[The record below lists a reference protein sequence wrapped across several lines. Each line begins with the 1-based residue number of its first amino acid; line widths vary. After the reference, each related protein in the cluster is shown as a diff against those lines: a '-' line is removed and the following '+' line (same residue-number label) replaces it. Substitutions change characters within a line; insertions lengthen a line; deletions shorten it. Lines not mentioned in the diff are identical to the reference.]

1 METIIVTLQNGK
13 KLEYKKGI
21 KLYEVLENL
30 KNDLPFDI
38 LIAKYHNEFINYND
52 SLTKNGTLELFD
64 INTSLG
70 NRTYERALTIV
81 FKTAVYEVLGPD
93 TKVIVRHSLDKGIYI
108 DIDKKI
114 TKDKLELIK
123 VVMKDKIAKQIPF
136 TKIETT
142 IQEATE
148 YFKNIKRKDL
158 VKTLFYNKSNYIT
171 LYKFEN
177 TYHYVLGLLPNDSG
191 VLKYFDLTLLEGK
204 GIVLR
209 YPSIYNNGKIVKY
222 THHDNLFNSLEE
234 YAEWGKIL
242 NINNLGDL
250 NDSIVNTKPG
260 ELINLSESI
269 QDYKLLKIAE
279 TIKQKSK
286 DIKIILMSGPS
297 SSGKTTTARK
307 LSLYLKTLGLNPIAL
322 SLDDYFLDREDTPL
336 DENGNYDFESLRAID
351 TKLFNNQISKMLKGS
366 KVITP
371 TFDFVK
377 GKKTFKNAIKLEE
390 KDILI
395 IEGLHCLNDTLLESI
410 PRKNKYKIYISPL
423 PFLNIDNDNR
433 ISMTDLRLLRRMVRD
448 NRVRGYSPSQTLKSW
463 SDVRKGEEKYIFP
476 FQDEADTI
484 FNSTLAYELA
494 VLKTYAEP
502 LLFTVQEDDPE
513 YDTALRLLQL
523 LKFVLPMPSQD
534 VPSVSILREF
544 IGGSYFER

>member
-13 KLEYKKGI
+13 KLEYKKSI

-38 LIAKYHNEFINYND
+38 LIAKYRNEFINYND

-81 FKTAVYEVLGPD
+81 FKTAVYEVLGAD

-234 YAEWGKIL
+234 YAEWGRIL

-286 DIKIILMSGPS
+286 DIKIVLMSGPS

-395 IEGLHCLNDTLLESI
+395 IEGLHCLNDALLESI

-463 SDVRKGEEKYIFP
+463 ADVRKGEEKYIFP

-502 LLFTVQEDDPE
+502 LLFTVQEDDSE

>member
-38 LIAKYHNEFINYND
+38 LIAKYRNEFINYND

-191 VLKYFDLTLLEGK
+191 VIKYFDLTLLEGK

-286 DIKIILMSGPS
+286 DIKIVLMSGPS

-395 IEGLHCLNDTLLESI
+395 IEGLHCLNDALLESI

-463 SDVRKGEEKYIFP
+463 ADVRKGEEKYIFP

>member
-13 KLEYKKGI
+13 KLEYKKSI

-30 KNDLPFDI
+30 KNNLPFDI
-38 LIAKYHNEFINYND
+38 LIAKYRNEFINYND

-81 FKTAVYEVLGPD
+81 FKTAVYEVLGAD

-234 YAEWGKIL
+234 YAEWGRIL

-286 DIKIILMSGPS
+286 DIKIVLMSGPS

-395 IEGLHCLNDTLLESI
+395 IEGLHCLNDALLESI

-463 SDVRKGEEKYIFP
+463 ADVRKGEEKYIFP

-523 LKFVLPMPSQD
+523 LKFVLPMPSKD

>member
-38 LIAKYHNEFINYND
+38 LIAKYRNEFINYND

-81 FKTAVYEVLGPD
+81 FKTAVYEALGAD

-204 GIVLR
+204 GVVLR

-234 YAEWGKIL
+234 YAEWGRIL

-286 DIKIILMSGPS
+286 DIKIVLMSGPS

-395 IEGLHCLNDTLLESI
+395 IEGLHCLNDALLESI

>member
-38 LIAKYHNEFINYND
+38 LIAKYRNEFINYND

-81 FKTAVYEVLGPD
+81 FKTTVYEVLGAD

-234 YAEWGKIL
+234 YAEWGRIL

-395 IEGLHCLNDTLLESI
+395 IEGLHCLNDALLESI

-463 SDVRKGEEKYIFP
+463 ADVRKGEEKYIFP

-523 LKFVLPMPSQD
+523 LKFVLPMPSKD

>member
-38 LIAKYHNEFINYND
+38 LIAKYRNEFINYND

-81 FKTAVYEVLGPD
+81 FKTAVYEVLGAD

-286 DIKIILMSGPS
+286 DIKIVLMSGPS

-395 IEGLHCLNDTLLESI
+395 IEGLHCLNDALLESI

>member
-38 LIAKYHNEFINYND
+38 LIAKYRNEFINYND

-234 YAEWGKIL
+234 YAEWGRIL
-242 NINNLGDL
+242 NINNIGDL

-322 SLDDYFLDREDTPL
+322 SLDDYFLDREETPL

-395 IEGLHCLNDTLLESI
+395 IEGLHCLNDALLESI

-463 SDVRKGEEKYIFP
+463 ADVRKGEEKYIFP

>member
-38 LIAKYHNEFINYND
+38 LIAKYRNEFINYND

-81 FKTAVYEVLGPD
+81 FKTAVYEVLGAD

-136 TKIETT
+136 IKIETT

-234 YAEWGKIL
+234 YAEWGRIL

-286 DIKIILMSGPS
+286 DIKIVLMSGPS

-395 IEGLHCLNDTLLESI
+395 IEGLHCLNDALLESI

>member
-30 KNDLPFDI
+30 KDDLPFDI
-38 LIAKYHNEFINYND
+38 LIAKYRNEFINYND

-81 FKTAVYEVLGPD
+81 FKMAVYEVLGAD

-234 YAEWGKIL
+234 YAEWGRIL

-279 TIKQKSK
+279 AIKQKSK

-351 TKLFNNQISKMLKGS
+351 IKLFNNQISKMLKGS

-395 IEGLHCLNDTLLESI
+395 IEGLHCLNDALLESI

-463 SDVRKGEEKYIFP
+463 AGVRKGEEKYIFP

>member
-38 LIAKYHNEFINYND
+38 LIAKYRNEFINYND

-204 GIVLR
+204 GVVLR

-234 YAEWGKIL
+234 YAEWGRIL

-322 SLDDYFLDREDTPL
+322 SLDDYFLDREETPL

-395 IEGLHCLNDTLLESI
+395 IEGLHCLNDALLESI

-463 SDVRKGEEKYIFP
+463 ADVRKGEEKYIFP

>member
-38 LIAKYHNEFINYND
+38 LIAKYRNEFINYND

-81 FKTAVYEVLGPD
+81 FKTAVYEVLGAD

-234 YAEWGKIL
+234 YAEWGRIL

-286 DIKIILMSGPS
+286 DIKIVLMSGPS

-395 IEGLHCLNDTLLESI
+395 IEGLHCLNDALLESI

>member
-38 LIAKYHNEFINYND
+38 LIAKYRNEFINYND

-81 FKTAVYEVLGPD
+81 FKTAVYEVLGAD

-286 DIKIILMSGPS
+286 DIKIVLMSGPS

-322 SLDDYFLDREDTPL
+322 SLDDYFLDREETPL

-395 IEGLHCLNDTLLESI
+395 IEGLHCLNDALLESI

-463 SDVRKGEEKYIFP
+463 ADVRKGEEKYIFP

>member
-142 IQEATE
+142 IQEAAE

-204 GIVLR
+204 GVVLR

-234 YAEWGKIL
+234 YAEWGRIL

-322 SLDDYFLDREDTPL
+322 SLDDYFLDREETPL

-395 IEGLHCLNDTLLESI
+395 IEGLHCLNDALLESI

-463 SDVRKGEEKYIFP
+463 PDVRKGEEKYIFP

>member
-38 LIAKYHNEFINYND
+38 LIAKYRNEFINYND

-234 YAEWGKIL
+234 YAEWGRIL

-322 SLDDYFLDREDTPL
+322 SLDDYFLDREETPL

-395 IEGLHCLNDTLLESI
+395 IEGLHCLNDALLESI

>member
-38 LIAKYHNEFINYND
+38 LIAKYRNEFINYND

-81 FKTAVYEVLGPD
+81 FKTAVYEALGAD

-171 LYKFEN
+171 LYKFES

-204 GIVLR
+204 GVVLR

-234 YAEWGKIL
+234 YAEWGRIL

-322 SLDDYFLDREDTPL
+322 SLDDYFLDREETPL

-395 IEGLHCLNDTLLESI
+395 IEGLHCLNDALLESI

-463 SDVRKGEEKYIFP
+463 ADVRKGEEKYIFP

>member
-38 LIAKYHNEFINYND
+38 LIAKYRNEFINYND

-81 FKTAVYEVLGPD
+81 FKTAVYEVLGAD

-395 IEGLHCLNDTLLESI
+395 IEGLHCLNDALLESI

>member
-38 LIAKYHNEFINYND
+38 LIAKYRNEFINYND

-81 FKTAVYEVLGPD
+81 FKTAVYEVLGAD

-204 GIVLR
+204 GVVLR

-234 YAEWGKIL
+234 YAEWGRIL

-322 SLDDYFLDREDTPL
+322 SLDDYFLDREETPL

-395 IEGLHCLNDTLLESI
+395 IEGLHCLNDALLESI

-463 SDVRKGEEKYIFP
+463 ADVRKGEEKYIFP

>member
-38 LIAKYHNEFINYND
+38 LIAKYRNEFINYND

-81 FKTAVYEVLGPD
+81 FKTAVYEVLGAD

-234 YAEWGKIL
+234 YAEWGRIL

-322 SLDDYFLDREDTPL
+322 SLDDYFLDREETPL

-395 IEGLHCLNDTLLESI
+395 IEGLHCLNDALLESI

-463 SDVRKGEEKYIFP
+463 ADVRKGEEKYIFP

-513 YDTALRLLQL
+513 YDTAIRLLQL

>member
-38 LIAKYHNEFINYND
+38 LIAKYRNEFINYND

-234 YAEWGKIL
+234 YAEWGRIL

-322 SLDDYFLDREDTPL
+322 SLDDYFLDREETPL

-395 IEGLHCLNDTLLESI
+395 IEGLHCLNDALLESI

-463 SDVRKGEEKYIFP
+463 ADVRKGEEKYIFP

>member
-38 LIAKYHNEFINYND
+38 LIAKYRNEFINYND

-81 FKTAVYEVLGPD
+81 FKTTVYEVLGAD

-234 YAEWGKIL
+234 YAEWGRIL

-286 DIKIILMSGPS
+286 DIKIVLMSGPS

-395 IEGLHCLNDTLLESI
+395 IEGLHCLNDALLESI

-463 SDVRKGEEKYIFP
+463 ADVRKGEEKYIFP

-523 LKFVLPMPSQD
+523 LKFVLPMPSKD

>member
-38 LIAKYHNEFINYND
+38 LIAKYRNEFINYND

-81 FKTAVYEVLGPD
+81 FKTAVYEVLGAD

-286 DIKIILMSGPS
+286 DIKIVLMSGPS

-395 IEGLHCLNDTLLESI
+395 IEGLHCLNDALLESI

-463 SDVRKGEEKYIFP
+463 ADVRKGEEKYIFP

>member
-38 LIAKYHNEFINYND
+38 LIAKYRNEFINYND

-81 FKTAVYEVLGPD
+81 FKTAVYEVLGAD

-204 GIVLR
+204 GVVLR

-234 YAEWGKIL
+234 YAEWGRIL

-395 IEGLHCLNDTLLESI
+395 IEGLHCLNDALLESI

-463 SDVRKGEEKYIFP
+463 ADVRKGEEKYIFP

>member
-38 LIAKYHNEFINYND
+38 LIAKYRNEFINYND

-234 YAEWGKIL
+234 YAEWGRIL
-242 NINNLGDL
+242 NINNIGDL

-322 SLDDYFLDREDTPL
+322 SLDDYFLDREETPL

-395 IEGLHCLNDTLLESI
+395 IEGLHCLNDALLESI

>member
-13 KLEYKKGI
+13 KLEYKKSI

-38 LIAKYHNEFINYND
+38 LIAKYRNEFINYND

-81 FKTAVYEVLGPD
+81 FKTAVYEVLGAD

-234 YAEWGKIL
+234 YAEWGRIL

-395 IEGLHCLNDTLLESI
+395 IEGLHCLNDALLESI

-463 SDVRKGEEKYIFP
+463 ADVRKGEEKYIFP

>member
-38 LIAKYHNEFINYND
+38 LIAKYRNEFINYND

-136 TKIETT
+136 IKIETT

-234 YAEWGKIL
+234 YAEWGRIL

-286 DIKIILMSGPS
+286 DIKIVLMSGPS

-322 SLDDYFLDREDTPL
+322 SLDDYFLDREETPL

-395 IEGLHCLNDTLLESI
+395 IEGLHCLNDALLESI

>member
-38 LIAKYHNEFINYND
+38 LIAKYRNEFINYND

-81 FKTAVYEVLGPD
+81 FKTAVYEVLGAD

-234 YAEWGKIL
+234 YAEWGRIL

-322 SLDDYFLDREDTPL
+322 SLDDYFLDREETPL

-395 IEGLHCLNDTLLESI
+395 IEGLHCLNDALLESI

>member
-38 LIAKYHNEFINYND
+38 LIAKYRNEFINYND

-81 FKTAVYEVLGPD
+81 FKTAVYEVLGAD

-204 GIVLR
+204 GVVLR

-395 IEGLHCLNDTLLESI
+395 IEGLHCLNDALLESI

-463 SDVRKGEEKYIFP
+463 ADVRKGEEKYIFP

>member
-30 KNDLPFDI
+30 KDDLPFDI
-38 LIAKYHNEFINYND
+38 LIAKYRNEFINYND

-81 FKTAVYEVLGPD
+81 FKMAVYEVLGAD
-93 TKVIVRHSLDKGIYI
+93 TKVIVGHSLDKGIYI

-234 YAEWGKIL
+234 YAEWGRIL

-279 TIKQKSK
+279 AIKQKSK

-351 TKLFNNQISKMLKGS
+351 IKLFNNQISKMLKGS

-395 IEGLHCLNDTLLESI
+395 IEGLHCLNDALLESI

-463 SDVRKGEEKYIFP
+463 AGVRKGEEKYIFP

-544 IGGSYFER
+544 SGGSYLER

>member
-13 KLEYKKGI
+13 KLEYKKSI

-38 LIAKYHNEFINYND
+38 LIAKYRNEFINYND

-191 VLKYFDLTLLEGK
+191 VLKYFDLILLEGK

-234 YAEWGKIL
+234 YAEWGRIL

-286 DIKIILMSGPS
+286 DIKIVLMSGPS

-395 IEGLHCLNDTLLESI
+395 IEGLHCLNDALLESI

-463 SDVRKGEEKYIFP
+463 ADVRKGEEKYIFP

-544 IGGSYFER
+544 NGGSYFER

>member
-38 LIAKYHNEFINYND
+38 LIAKYRNEFINYND

-81 FKTAVYEVLGPD
+81 FKTAVYEVLGAD

-234 YAEWGKIL
+234 YAEWGRIL

-395 IEGLHCLNDTLLESI
+395 IEGLHCLNDALLESI

-463 SDVRKGEEKYIFP
+463 ADVRKGEEKYIFP

>member
-38 LIAKYHNEFINYND
+38 LIAKYRNEFINYND

-234 YAEWGKIL
+234 YAEWGRIL

-286 DIKIILMSGPS
+286 DIKIVLMSGPS

-395 IEGLHCLNDTLLESI
+395 IEGLHCLNDALLESI

-463 SDVRKGEEKYIFP
+463 ADVRKGEEKYIFP
-476 FQDEADTI
+476 YQDEADTI

>member
-38 LIAKYHNEFINYND
+38 LIAKYRNEFINYND

-234 YAEWGKIL
+234 YAEWGRIL

-286 DIKIILMSGPS
+286 DIKIVLMSGPS

-322 SLDDYFLDREDTPL
+322 SLDDYFLDREETPL

-395 IEGLHCLNDTLLESI
+395 IEGLHCLNDALLESI

>member
-21 KLYEVLENL
+21 KLYEILENL

-38 LIAKYHNEFINYND
+38 LIAKYRNEFINYND

-204 GIVLR
+204 GVVLR

-234 YAEWGKIL
+234 YAEWGRIL

-286 DIKIILMSGPS
+286 DIKIVLMSGPS

-322 SLDDYFLDREDTPL
+322 SLDDYFLDREETPL

-395 IEGLHCLNDTLLESI
+395 IEGLHCLNDALLESI

>member
-1 METIIVTLQNGK
+1 METIIVTLKDGR

-21 KLYEVLENL
+21 KLYEVLENV
-30 KNDLPFDI
+30 KNSLDFDV
-38 LIAKYHNEFINYND
+38 LIAKYRNEFIGYND
-52 SLTKNGTLELFD
+52 ALTKNGTLELYD
-64 INTSLG
+64 INTPLG
-70 NRTYERALTIV
+70 NRIYEKALTIV
-81 FKTAVYEVLGPD
+81 FKLSVYEVLGDD
-93 TKVIVRHSLDKGIYI
+93 TKVIVKHSIDKGIFL

-114 TKDKLELIK
+114 SKDKLELIK
-123 VVMKDKIAKQIPF
+123 TTMKDKIKKQLPF
-136 TKIETT
+136 TRVETT

-148 YFKNIKRKDL
+148 YFKNIKRKDI
-158 VKTLFYNKSNYIT
+158 VKTLFYDKSNYVS

-177 TYHYVLGLLPNDSG
+177 TYHYVMGLLPNDSG

-204 GIVLR
+204 GVVLR
-209 YPSIYNNGKIVKY
+209 YPSIYNNGKVVKY

-234 YAEWGKIL
+234 YSEWGRIL

-250 NDSIVNTKPG
+250 NDAIVNTKPG

-279 TIKQKSK
+279 AIKEKSK

-307 LSLYLKTLGLNPIAL
+307 LSLYLKTLGLNPIPL
-322 SLDDYFLDREDTPL
+322 SLDDYFLDREETPL

-351 TKLFNNQISKMLKGS
+351 TKLFNSQISKLLKGS

-371 TFDFVK
+371 TFDFIK
-377 GKKTFKNAIKLEE
+377 GKKIFKNTVELKE

-395 IEGLHCLNDTLLESI
+395 IEGLHCLNDSLLEEI

-463 SDVRKGEEKYIFP
+463 ADVRKGEEKYIFP
-476 FQDEADTI
+476 YQDEADTI

-502 LLFTVQEDDPE
+502 LLYTVKEDEPE

-523 LKFVLPMPSQD
+523 LNFVLPMPSQE
-534 VPSVSILREF
+534 VPSISILREF

>member
-38 LIAKYHNEFINYND
+38 LIAKYRNEFINYND

-234 YAEWGKIL
+234 YAEWGRIL

-395 IEGLHCLNDTLLESI
+395 IEGLHCLNDALLESI

-463 SDVRKGEEKYIFP
+463 ADVRKGEEKYIFP

>member
-13 KLEYKKGI
+13 KLEYKKSI

-38 LIAKYHNEFINYND
+38 LIAKYRNEFINYND

-81 FKTAVYEVLGPD
+81 FKTAVYEALGAD

-234 YAEWGKIL
+234 YAEWGRIL

-286 DIKIILMSGPS
+286 DIKIVLMSGPS

-395 IEGLHCLNDTLLESI
+395 IEGLHCLNDALLESI

-463 SDVRKGEEKYIFP
+463 ADVRKGEEKYIFP

>member
-38 LIAKYHNEFINYND
+38 LIAKYRNEFINYND

-81 FKTAVYEVLGPD
+81 FKMAVYEVLGAD

-234 YAEWGKIL
+234 YAEWGRIL

-279 TIKQKSK
+279 AIKQKSK

-351 TKLFNNQISKMLKGS
+351 IKLFNNQISKMLKGS

-395 IEGLHCLNDTLLESI
+395 IEGLHCLNDALLESI

-463 SDVRKGEEKYIFP
+463 ADVRKGEEKYIFP

>member
-13 KLEYKKGI
+13 KLEYKKSI

-38 LIAKYHNEFINYND
+38 LIAKYRNEFINYND

-81 FKTAVYEVLGPD
+81 FKTAVYEVLGAD

-234 YAEWGKIL
+234 YAEWGRIL

-322 SLDDYFLDREDTPL
+322 SLDDYFLDREETPL

-395 IEGLHCLNDTLLESI
+395 IEGLHCLNDALLESI

-463 SDVRKGEEKYIFP
+463 ADVRKGEEKYIFP

>member
-38 LIAKYHNEFINYND
+38 LIAKYRNEFINYND

-81 FKTAVYEVLGPD
+81 FKTAVYEVLGAD

-234 YAEWGKIL
+234 YAEWGRIL

-286 DIKIILMSGPS
+286 DIKIVLMSGPS

-322 SLDDYFLDREDTPL
+322 SLDDYFLDREETPL

-351 TKLFNNQISKMLKGS
+351 IKLFNNQISKMLKGS
-366 KVITP
+366 KVIAP

-395 IEGLHCLNDTLLESI
+395 IEGLHCLNDALLESI